1 MMTRRMMTRRV
12 PLLLTTIVM
21 LTLSPAVRA
30 DTYNVDA
37 SHTAVIFSVSHL
49 GYSYT
54 YGRFNKCGGRFVL
67 DGANSKF
74 ELAIDANSLDT
85 NDTARDEHL
94 RGADFFNVKQFPS
107 ITFQSTNVEQ
117 DGDSYNITGNL
128 TMHGVTRQVT
138 LPMKKLGEGKGP
150 YGKFRL
156 GFMSQFQI
164 KRSDFGMKSMLE
176 GIGDEVA
183 LSVSFE
189 GIRQ

>member
-1 MMTRRMMTRRV
+1 MVAKSSVALSATLV
-12 PLLLTTIVM
+12 LLVSDPLVG
-21 LTLSPAVRA
+21 A

-37 SHTAVIFSVSHL
+37 SHTAVVFSVSHL
-49 GYSYT
+49 GFSYT

-85 NDTARDEHL
+85 NDLKRDEHL

-107 ITFQSTNVEQ
+107 ITFQSTKVEQ

-128 TMHGVTRQVT
+128 TMHGVSRQVT

-150 YGKFRL
+150 YGNYRV

-164 KRSDFGMKSMLE
+164 KRSDFGMQSMLPAV
-176 GIGDEVA
+176 GDEVA